1 MLFHRQQTGIDYLIV
16 GLGNPGRQY
25 ENTRHNA
32 GFAAL
37 DAAAQAWGVRVARAR
52 FSALTGAGV
61 LGESKVLLMKPQT
74 YMNDSGAAVGAAAA
88 FYKLAPEQVIVIFDD
103 VSLAPGR
110 LRVRR
115 SGSAGGHNGIKSII
129 AAIGQD
135 FPRVKIGVGE
145 KPHPEYDLADWV
157 LGRPSEADRKAIAAR
172 MDDVRGAVEM
182 IVCGRLDA
190 AMSKYNG

>member
-16 GLGNPGRQY
+16 GLGNPGTQY

-74 YMNDSGAAVGAAAA
+74 FMNDSGAAVGAAAA

-145 KPHPEYDLADWV
+145 KPHPEYDRADWV